1 MNNSFFALAFR
12 MKYIN
17 RWGLMHSSRNE
28 TLSEHCADTAI
39 LAHALAVIGNN
50 IFGKSYNADRVMTL
64 AMYHDMCEVYT
75 GDMPT
80 PVKYSS
86 EEMRKVYK
94 EIEKLSCDKI
104 LSKLPDELKS
114 DFEKILKPE
123 GTDKD
128 YHKLV
133 KAADKLSALLKCI
146 EELHNG
152 NPEFKTAY
160 ESTKKLIDESDC
172 EELKYFMENFLESF
186 TLTLDEM

>member
-17 RWGLMHSSRNE
+17 RWGLMYSARNE

-39 LAHALAVIGNN
+39 LAHALAIIGNK
-50 IFGKSYNADRVMTL
+50 IFGKDYDADRVMTL

-80 PVKYSS
+80 PVKYSND
-86 EEMRKVYK
+86 EIKKVYK
-94 EIEKLSCDKI
+94 EIERLSFDRI
-104 LSKLPDELKS
+104 LSKLPLEIRDEY
-114 DFEKILKPE
+114 ENILKPT
-123 GTDKD
+123 GKD
-128 YHKLV
+128 SEYHILV

-146 EELHNG
+146 EEKHMG
-152 NPEFKTAY
+152 NPEFDSAY
-160 ESTKKLIDESDC
+160 KSILSSIEKNPC
-172 EELKYFMENFLESF
+172 EELKYFMANFLDSF

>member
-94 EIEKLSCDKI
+94 EIEKLSCEKI
-104 LSKLPDELKS
+104 LSKLPEELKA

-172 EELKYFMENFLESF
+172 EELSYFMENFLESF

>member
-39 LAHALAVIGNN
+39 LAHALAIIGNK
-50 IFGKSYNADRVMTL
+50 IFGKAYDADRVMTL

-80 PVKYSS
+80 PVKYSND
-86 EEMRKVYK
+86 EIKKVYK
-94 EIEKLSCDKI
+94 EIERLSCDRI
-104 LSKLPDELKS
+104 LSKLPSEIRDEY
-114 DFEKILKPE
+114 ENILKPS
-123 GTDKD
+123 GKD
-128 YHKLV
+128 AEYQLLV

-146 EELHNG
+146 EEKHMG
-152 NPEFKTAY
+152 NPEFNSAY
-160 ESTKKLIDESDC
+160 KSILSSIEKIQCDE
-172 EELKYFMENFLESF
+172 LQYFMTNFLDSF

>member
-17 RWGLMHSSRNE
+17 RWGLMHSTRYE

-39 LAHALAVIGNN
+39 LAHALALIGNK
-50 IFGKSYNADRVMTL
+50 IYGKNYNADRVMTL

-86 EEMRKVYK
+86 DEMKNVYK
-94 EIEKLSCDKI
+94 EIERLSCDKI
-104 LSKLPDELKS
+104 LSKLPSEFKEEY
-114 DFEKILKPE
+114 EKILKPE
-123 GTDKD
+123 GIDAE
-128 YHKLV
+128 YEMLV

-146 EELHNG
+146 EEQHRG
-152 NPEFKTAY
+152 NPEFNSAY
-160 ESTKKLIDESDC
+160 NSIKNSIDKNPC
-172 EELKYFMENFLESF
+172 PELKYFMENFLDSF
-186 TLTLDEM
+186 NLNLDEM

>member
-17 RWGLMHSSRNE
+17 RWGLMHSSRYE

-50 IFGKSYNADRVMTL
+50 VFGKNYNADRVMTL

-104 LSKLPDELKS
+104 LSKLPEQLKGE
-114 DFEKILKPE
+114 FEKILKPD
-123 GTDKD
+123 GDDKS

-172 EELKYFMENFLESF
+172 EELKYFMAHFLDSF

>member
-17 RWGLMHSSRNE
+17 RWGLMHSVRYE

-39 LAHALAVIGNN
+39 LAHALAVIGNK
-50 IFGKSYNADRVMTL
+50 IFGKNYDADRVMTL

-86 EEMRKVYK
+86 IEMKNVYK
-94 EIEKLSCDKI
+94 EIERLSCEKI
-104 LSKLPDELKS
+104 LSKLPDVLRGEY
-114 DFEKILKPE
+114 EAILKPNE
-123 GTDKD
+123 KD
-128 YHKLV
+128 AEYEVLV

-146 EELHNG
+146 EEKHMG
-152 NPEFKTAY
+152 NPEFDSAY
-160 ESTKKLIDESDC
+160 NSTIESINNNPC
-172 EELKYFMENFLESF
+172 EELKYFMENFLDSF

>member
-1 MNNSFFALAFR
+1 MDNSFFALAFR

-17 RWGLMHSSRNE
+17 RWGLMHSTRYE

-39 LAHALAVIGNN
+39 LAHALAVIGNK
-50 IFGKSYNADRVMTL
+50 IFGRNYNADRVMTL

-86 EEMRKVYK
+86 IEMKNVYK
-94 EIEKLSCDKI
+94 EIERLSCDKI
-104 LSKLPDELKS
+104 LSKLPEDIRSE
-114 DFEKILKPE
+114 FEGILKPE
-123 GTDKD
+123 GTDAE
-128 YHKLV
+128 YEKLV

-146 EELHNG
+146 EEMHRG
-152 NPEFKTAY
+152 NHEFDSAY
-160 ESTKKLIDESDC
+160 RSIKAAIDENSC
-172 EELKYFMENFLESF
+172 EELKYFMDNFLNAF

>member
-17 RWGLMHSSRNE
+17 RWGLMHSSRYE

-39 LAHALAVIGNN
+39 LAHALAIIGNR
-50 IFGKSYNADRVMTL
+50 IFGKNYNADRVMTL

-80 PVKYSS
+80 PVKYASD
-86 EEMRKVYK
+86 ELRCAYK
-94 EIEKLSCDKI
+94 EIERISCEKI
-104 LSKLPDELKS
+104 ISKLPDALKE
-114 DFEKILKPE
+114 DFSKILRPNGDDAE
-123 GTDKD
+123 
-128 YHKLV
+128 YEKLV

-160 ESTKKLIDESDC
+160 ESTKASIENNTC
-172 EELKYFMENFLESF
+172 EELKYFIDNFLDSF

>member
-17 RWGLMHSSRNE
+17 RWGLMHSSRYE

-39 LAHALAVIGNN
+39 LAHALAVIGNRV
-50 IFGKSYNADRVMTL
+50 FGKSYNADRVMTL

-86 EEMRKVYK
+86 DEMKNVYK
-94 EIEKLSCDKI
+94 EIERLSCEKI
-104 LSKLPDELKS
+104 LSKLPCALRPDYE
-114 DFEKILKPE
+114 EILKMQGCDE
-123 GTDKD
+123 E
-128 YHKLV
+128 YVHLV

-146 EELHNG
+146 EEKHMG
-152 NPEFKTAY
+152 NPEFDSAY
-160 ESTKKLIDESDC
+160 KSIRAAIDENPC
-172 EELKYFMENFLESF
+172 EELKYFMDNFLDSF

>member
-1 MNNSFFALAFR
+1 MNNSFYALAFR

-28 TLSEHCADTAI
+28 TLSEHCADTAV
-39 LAHALAVIGNN
+39 LAHALAIIGNKF
-50 IFGKSYNADRVMTL
+50 FGKNYNADRVMTL
-64 AMYHDMCEVYT
+64 AMFHDMCEVYT

-86 EEMRKVYK
+86 EEMRTAYK
-94 EIEKLSCDKI
+94 EIERLSCEKLI
-104 LSKLPDELKS
+104 SKLPDELKS
-114 DFEKILKPE
+114 DYAEILNPK
-123 GTDKD
+123 GKD
-128 YHKLV
+128 AEYKKLV

-152 NPEFKTAY
+152 NPEFSGAY
-160 ESTKKLIDESDC
+160 ESTKKSIDSNEC
-172 EELKYFMENFLESF
+172 EELKYFIDNFLDSF

>member
-28 TLSEHCADTAI
+28 TLAEHSADTAI
-39 LAHALAVIGNN
+39 LAHALAVIGNR
-50 IFGKSYNADRVMTL
+50 IFCKNYDADRIMVL

-86 EEMRKVYK
+86 DEMKSVYK
-94 EIEKLSCDKI
+94 EIEKIACNKI
-104 LSKLPDELKS
+104 LSKLPEELS
-114 DFEKILKPE
+114 GDFSEILSPSGEDAQYKVI
-123 GTDKD
+123 
-128 YHKLV
+128 V
-133 KAADKLSALLKCI
+133 KAADKLSALIKCI

-160 ESTKKLIDESDC
+160 ESTLASINANPC
-172 EELKYFMENFLESF
+172 EELKYFIDNFLDSF

>member
-94 EIEKLSCDKI
+94 EIEKLSCEKI
-104 LSKLPDELKS
+104 LSKLPEELKA

-172 EELKYFMENFLESF
+172 EELRYFMKNFLESF

>member
-17 RWGLMHSSRNE
+17 RWVLMHSVRYE

-39 LAHALAVIGNN
+39 LAHALAVIGNK
-50 IFGKSYNADRVMTL
+50 IFGKNYDEDRVMTL

-86 EEMRKVYK
+86 IEMKNVYK
-94 EIEKLSCDKI
+94 EIERLSCEKI
-104 LSKLPDELKS
+104 LSKLPDVLRGEY
-114 DFEKILKPE
+114 EAILKPNE
-123 GTDKD
+123 KD
-128 YHKLV
+128 AEYEVLV

-146 EELHNG
+146 EEKHMG
-152 NPEFKTAY
+152 NPEFDSAY
-160 ESTKKLIDESDC
+160 NSTIESINKNPC
-172 EELKYFMENFLESF
+172 EELKYFMENFLDSF

>member
-17 RWGLMHSSRNE
+17 RWGLMHSTRYE

-39 LAHALAVIGNN
+39 LAHALAVIGNK
-50 IFGKSYNADRVMTL
+50 IFGKNYDADRVMTL

-86 EEMRKVYK
+86 IEMKNVYK
-94 EIEKLSCDKI
+94 EIERLSCEKI
-104 LSKLPDELKS
+104 LSKLPDVLRGEY
-114 DFEKILKPE
+114 EAILKPNE
-123 GTDKD
+123 KD
-128 YHKLV
+128 AEYEVLV

-146 EELHNG
+146 EEKHMG
-152 NPEFKTAY
+152 NPEFDSAY
-160 ESTKKLIDESDC
+160 NSTIESINNNPC
-172 EELKYFMENFLESF
+172 EELKYFMENFLDSF

>member
-17 RWGLMHSSRNE
+17 RWGLMHSTRYE

-39 LAHALAVIGNN
+39 LAHALAIIGNK
-50 IFGKSYNADRVMTL
+50 IFNKGYNADRVMTL

-86 EEMRKVYK
+86 DEMKNVYK
-94 EIEKLSCDKI
+94 EIERLSCEKL
-104 LSKLPDELKS
+104 LSKLPSEIRD
-114 DFEKILKPE
+114 DFSSILKPDGMDAE
-123 GTDKD
+123 
-128 YHKLV
+128 YELLV

-146 EELHNG
+146 EEMHRG
-152 NPEFKTAY
+152 NHEFDSAY
-160 ESTKKLIDESDC
+160 ESIKLAIDKNTC
-172 EELKYFMENFLESF
+172 EELKYFMEHFLDAF

>member
-17 RWGLMHSSRNE
+17 RWGLMHSARNE

-39 LAHALAVIGNN
+39 LAHALAVIGNK
-50 IFGKSYNADRVMTL
+50 IFGKDYDANRVMTL

-80 PVKYSS
+80 PVKYSND
-86 EEMRKVYK
+86 EIKKVYK
-94 EIEKLSCDKI
+94 EIERLSCDRI
-104 LSKLPDELKS
+104 LSKLPMDIRDEY
-114 DFEKILKPE
+114 ENILKPK
-123 GTDKD
+123 DKD
-128 YHKLV
+128 AEYEVLV

-146 EELHNG
+146 EEKHMG
-152 NPEFKTAY
+152 NPEFDSAY
-160 ESTKKLIDESDC
+160 KSILASIEKIQC
-172 EELKYFMENFLESF
+172 VELKYFMANFLDSF

>member
-17 RWGLMHSSRNE
+17 RWGLMHSIRNE

-39 LAHALAVIGNN
+39 LAHALALIGNKY
-50 IFGKSYNADRVMTL
+50 FGKRYNADRVMTL

-80 PVKYSS
+80 PVKYSD
-86 EEMRKVYK
+86 EEMKNAYK
-94 EIEKLSCDKI
+94 RIEKIACDKI
-104 LSKLPDELKS
+104 ISKLPDELRS
-114 DFEKILKPE
+114 EFMSILNPTE
-123 GTDKD
+123 EDAQ
-128 YHKLV
+128 YELLV

-146 EELHNG
+146 EEIHNG

-160 ESTKKLIDESDC
+160 ESTLSSISNYKCDE
-172 EELKYFMENFLESF
+172 LHYFIEHFLDSF

>member
-17 RWGLMHSSRNE
+17 RWGLMHSSRYE

-39 LAHALAVIGNN
+39 LAHALAVIGNR
-50 IFGKSYNADRVMTL
+50 IFGKNYNADRVMTL

-80 PVKYSS
+80 PVKYASNELRS
-86 EEMRKVYK
+86 AYK
-94 EIEKLSCDKI
+94 EIERISCDKI
-104 LSKLPDELKS
+104 ISKLPDALKD
-114 DFEKILKPE
+114 DFGKILRPNGE
-123 GTDKD
+123 DAE
-128 YHKLV
+128 YEKLV
-133 KAADKLSALLKCI
+133 KAADKISALLKCI

-160 ESTKKLIDESDC
+160 ESIKESIDENPC
-172 EELKYFMENFLESF
+172 EELKYFLDNFLDSF